1 MLTTR
6 ALPMRQVSNHV
17 VARGKLH
24 EPGDPCTHVW
34 RLCHGALRL
43 DQVDAQ
49 GVRFA
54 GLALPGDLVGAEAL
68 LAGRYTYAVRALVPS
83 VLEPWVP
90 TEGAQSQEALTRALM
105 QVQQRTADLMALR
118 SGSAEQRVARLILML
133 AAQADEQFVRPIL
146 RDVADITDMT
156 VESVSRVFTRL
167 RQLGALVGKERGQQL
182 GLRRELLSA
191 LGAPRAASLA

>member
-1 MLTTR
+1 
-6 ALPMRQVSNHV
+6 
-17 VARGKLH
+17 
-24 EPGDPCTHVW
+24 
-34 RLCHGALRL
+34 
-43 DQVDAQ
+43 
-49 GVRFA
+49 
-54 GLALPGDLVGAEAL
+54 
-68 LAGRYTYAVRALVPS
+68 
-83 VLEPWVP
+83 VP

>member
-1 MLTTR
+1 MRDHQVMTV
-6 ALPMRQVSNHV
+6 RQVPNHV
-17 VARGKLH
+17 VARGKVH
-24 EPGDPCTHVW
+24 EPGDPCTRVW
-34 RLCHGALRL
+34 RVCHGALRL

-54 GLALPGDLVGAEAL
+54 GLALPGDLVGAESL
-68 LAGRYTYAVRALVPS
+68 LMGRYAYAVRALVPS
-83 VLEPWVP
+83 VLEPWEP
-90 TEGAQSQEALTRALM
+90 MADQRTQEALTRSLM

-118 SGSAEQRVARLILML
+118 SGSAEQRVARLILMM

-167 RQLGALVGKERGQQL
+167 RQLGALVGKERGAHL
-182 GLRRELLSA
+182 GLRREILSS
-191 LGAPRAASLA
+191 LGAPRAVALA